1 MLLPRLT
8 EGILVKRYKRFLA
21 DVKFKDGKTET
32 VHCPNPGAMTGLN
45 TPGAKV
51 WCSTSSNLTRKLP
64 KTLELV
70 NADGV
75 LVGINTNLPNRL
87 VKEALEAQ
95 AIPSLKNFSEIKTE
109 YRYREG
115 VRFDFRLRNPAN
127 DDCIY
132 VEVKN
137 VHLLR
142 TKGLAE
148 FPDSVTERGSK
159 HLEVLTEIAKSGG
172 KAAMIYVI
180 QREDAT
186 RFGIAEDIDKTYG
199 KRFKQAQ
206 SAGVLIE
213 AWRCAISTTRIEI
226 SKAIDF

>member
-8 EGILVKRYKRFLA
+8 EGILIKRYKRFLA
-21 DVKFKDGKTET
+21 DVEFKDGKTET

-51 WCSTSSNLTRKLP
+51 WCSTSPNPKRKLP

-70 NADGV
+70 SADGV

-87 VKEALEAQ
+87 VREVLEVQ
-95 AIPSLKNFSEIKTE
+95 AIPSLKNFSEIEVE
-109 YRYREG
+109 YRYSKG
-115 VRFDFRLRNPAN
+115 VRFDFRLRDPKK
-127 DDCIY
+127 DDYIY

-142 TKGLAE
+142 QKGLAE

-159 HLEVLTEIAKSGG
+159 HLEVLTEIAKNGG

-186 RFGIAEDIDKTYG
+186 RFKVADDIDAVYG
-199 KRFKQAQ
+199 ERFKEAHK
-206 SAGVLIE
+206 AGVLIE